1 MKKHAFAL
9 VALAATAAAGCV
21 RLPTGVEPVSPFD
34 AERYL
39 GTWYEVARL
48 DHGFERGLSQVTA
61 EYKQAADGS
70 ISVINRGCNAEEKQW
85 DQAEG
90 TARFVD
96 DDNTGYLKVSFFGP
110 FYGTYAVFGL
120 DADYRHA
127 YVSGPNHDYLWL
139 LARDPNPDAEV
150 KEAFVEEARER
161 GFAVEELIWVEQGD
175 SACP

>member
-1 MKKHAFAL
+1 MNKHALAL

-120 DADYRHA
+120 DADYQHA

-150 KEAFVEEARER
+150 
-161 GFAVEELIWVEQGD
+161 
-175 SACP
+175 